1 MSRTTKYVITVA
13 ILAIITLLPRIFN
26 LGAFISPDEIRWVA
40 NTSGF
45 TTKLAYGKFDQLL
58 QQPHPG
64 ITTQW
69 LGAMTVRA
77 DSWIVR
83 KLPLVIGQSVLVLI
97 IAYLGLRLWGKNASI
112 LMGILLAL
120 NPVLIAHTR
129 VYAMDSLLAL
139 TLVISILAL
148 LLWQQQKNTRYLIFS
163 GFAGAA
169 AILSKLPGVIIVI
182 YSALL
187 FAYWSWQS
195 KSIKSY
201 LKPLTLWLISL
212 VVSLGIIL
220 PSMALNPL
228 STIGDFAEFFR
239 SDDYQELHQL
249 STTYYLGTLLFQTT
263 PLHIMALLILVGSL
277 CWSAIDRGNEVT
289 KKIRAA
295 LLTPSIIIFLL
306 FALLFVLQMTLG
318 AKKGDR
324 YILPS
329 FLMFDIVT
337 AIIITRLI
345 AIKKNIFI
353 TIVLIGTVAG
363 LLWQGATVLQLHPH
377 TLAYVNPIFSR
388 FIGERRLGW
397 GEGLDLAAQYLSEK
411 PNADQLNV
419 AAYFPTQFGYVFK
432 GHTTAAHNWEEAS
445 IDYVVLYRA
454 MFQRGEA
461 AWETDVLN
469 QFQNKRP
476 EKIISLSGVPMV
488 WIYALPI
495 NVPAH

>member
-1 MSRTTKYVITVA
+1 MSQNTKQVITVA

-26 LGAFISPDEIRWVA
+26 LDAFISPDEIRWVA

-45 TTKLAYGKFDQLL
+45 TTKLAHGKFDQLL

-77 DSWIVR
+77 DSWTVR

-97 IAYLGLRLWGKNASI
+97 IAYLGSRLWGKNTGI
-112 LMGILLAL
+112 LLGILLAL

-139 TLVISILAL
+139 NLVISILAL

-182 YSALL
+182 YSAML

-201 LKPLTLWLISL
+201 RKPLTIWLVSL
-212 VVSLGIIL
+212 LISLGIIL
-220 PSMALNPL
+220 PSLLLHPFNIM
-228 STIGDFAEFFR
+228 GDFAEFFR

-263 PLHIMALLILVGSL
+263 PLHIVAFVILVGSL
-277 CWSAIDRGNEVT
+277 LWSVIDRGNQVI
-289 KKIRAA
+289 KKILAA
-295 LLTPSIIIFLL
+295 LLTPSIGIFLF
-306 FALLFVLQMTLG
+306 FALLLVLQMTLG

-337 AIIITRLI
+337 ALIITRLM
-345 AIKKNIFI
+345 AIKKNIFV
-353 TIVLIGTVAG
+353 TIVLVSTIAG

-377 TLAYVNPIFSR
+377 TLAYVNPIFR
-388 FIGERRLGW
+388 QFIGERRLGW
-397 GEGLDLAAQYLSEK
+397 GEGLDLAAEYLNEK
-411 PNADQLNV
+411 PNADKLTV
-419 AAYFPTQFGYVFK
+419 AAYFPTQFAYVFK

-445 IDYVVLYRA
+445 VDYVVLYRA
-454 MFQRGEA
+454 MLQRGEA
-461 AWETDVLN
+461 TWETDVLN
-469 QFQNKRP
+469 QFKNKQP
-476 EKIISLSGVPMV
+476 EKVISLSGVPMV
-488 WIYALPI
+488 WIYDMG
-495 NVPAH
+495 NQ